1 MAPYLGF
8 NRYKR
13 SEEYIV
19 GESKLYDVVEAD
31 LEKIEPYHLGE
42 GVFFRGGISTV
53 SYLMYHDFK
62 SDWGVYSLNEFFFY
76 IMAVS
81 MEDQTSYRTENGKM
95 IVGLFTPEKISPIIN
110 IVVSKFDTLRE
121 SHTDQSEYSQLLEL
135 RSMLKL
141 SMENNDLILV
151 MWN

>member
-13 SEEYIV
+13 SQDYIV
-19 GESKLYDVVEAD
+19 GECKLYDVVEAD
-31 LEKIEPYHLGE
+31 FEKIEPYHLGE
-42 GVFFRGGISTV
+42 GVFFRGGISTI

-81 MEDQTSYRTENGKM
+81 MEDHTSCRTEGEKM
-95 IVGLFTPEKISPIIN
+95 IIGLFTPEKIARIIDI
-110 IVVSKFDTLRE
+110 IVNEFDTLRQP
-121 SHTDQSEYSQLLEL
+121 HTDQSEYSQLLEL
-135 RSMLKL
+135 KSLLKL
-141 SMENNDLILV
+141 AIENNDLILV